1 MMHKEQEI
9 TARIIRLLQH
19 TSIYDDSY
27 ENMVTQPF
35 QQDYIGDLSPCVRI
49 RDHAYEL
56 VMYERGVQML
66 RKSTKNVD
74 DVIYWILE
82 DTVSTIAHVKLLHK
96 YKADNVN
103 TRLRYTKEII
113 QELTSTVNQAF
124 HDIGGIY
131 EEWHKAGRRRELES
145 NRSL

>member
-1 MMHKEQEI
+1 MMHTELEI
-9 TARIIRLLQH
+9 TNMIFRTLRL

-27 ENMVTQPF
+27 EKMVTQPF
-35 QQDYIGDLSPCVRI
+35 QPDYYGDLSPCVRI
-49 RDHAYEL
+49 GEHAYEL

-66 RKSTKNVD
+66 SKTTKHVD

-82 DTVSTIAHVKLLHK
+82 DTLNTIAHVKLLRK

-103 TRLRYTKEII
+103 TRLTYTKDIVN
-113 QELTSTVNQAF
+113 ELTTMVNQAF

-131 EEWHKAGRRRELES
+131 EEWHKAGRRSQLES
-145 NRSL
+145 NRPL